1 MAQRSGRIRAVQIL
15 LTVTAFEFFGP
26 IVRDYSPSHAFNPD
40 WVGHAR
46 LHLVW
51 ALAFMGLSGLANLW
65 LVWWR
70 SPFAVGNLWLSVLW
84 QCCNLGGFWVSYALV
99 DAYGGVVTM
108 PDTHVHVFGID
119 ENVFAFS
126 VLSIVLA
133 VAVMLL
139 AGVSG
144 AEDGRAAR

>member
-1 MAQRSGRIRAVQIL
+1 MPQRPGRVLAVQIL

-26 IVRDYSPSHAFNPD
+26 IVRDYSASHAFNPD

-70 SPFAVGNLWLSVLW
+70 RPFSVGNLWLSVLW
-84 QCCNLGGFWVSYALV
+84 QSCNLGGFWVSYALV

-108 PDTHVHVFGID
+108 PDTHVHVFGVD
-119 ENVFAFS
+119 ENVFVFA
-126 VLSIVLA
+126 VLSVVMIVA
-133 VAVMLL
+133 VALL
-139 AGVSG
+139 ARVPPSAGG
-144 AEDGRAAR
+144 HAAR